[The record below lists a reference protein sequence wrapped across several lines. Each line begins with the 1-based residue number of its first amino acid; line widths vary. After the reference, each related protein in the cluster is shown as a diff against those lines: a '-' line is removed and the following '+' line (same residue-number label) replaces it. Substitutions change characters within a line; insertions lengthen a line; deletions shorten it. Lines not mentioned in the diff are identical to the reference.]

1 MLLYQF
7 SILSTSR
14 SLLNDIIDY
23 TTPLFTEFQPHFH
36 LEMALTRPFL
46 RVCVKNEPRRKASMG
61 MLFLSQNC
69 ILTTTAT
76 TALQGQIKE
85 HNWTNGTLEMPSG
98 QPAPKDQTSAR
109 RAHRLGGGTSIAP
122 GQGQDAPLLIP
133 ASPGQENPIR
143 PRPALIPR
151 VRAKPHLSLFAV

>member
-14 SLLNDIIDY
+14 SLLDDIIDC
-23 TTPLFTEFQPHFH
+23 TTPLFTEIQLHFH

-46 RVCVKNEPRRKASMG
+46 WVCVKNESKRKASMG

-69 ILTTTAT
+69 ILTAPAT
-76 TALQGQIKE
+76 TALQGQIKQ

-98 QPAPKDQTSAR
+98 HPALKDQRSAR
-109 RAHRLGGGTSIAP
+109 RAHQLGVAWASLG
-122 GQGQDAPLLIP
+122 DREAPLLIP

-143 PRPALIPR
+143 PGAALVPR
-151 VRAKPHLSLFAV
+151 VRAKPPLSLFAV